1 MVNSTLEEKLERS
14 LCSLKFME
22 YCFRL
27 FVQWSNLYKWISF
40 LLLLKLNITNFV
52 ASKNTN
58 LLSHISES
66 QKSETSFMGQKSS
79 LIRLVFLLEVS
90 REKLLAGLFQ
100 LLEIIRIPQLTA
112 PLSSSVCTSAASASL
127 LTSSLTLTCLL
138 PSFMDPCDYFG
149 PTGLPG

>member
-27 FVQWSNLYKWISF
+27 FVQWLSLCKWISF

-66 QKSETSFMGQKSS
+66 QKSETSFMGQNQASAGLCS
-79 LIRLVFLLEVS
+79 FWRLLERS
-90 REKLLAGLFQ
+90 CLLAFFSFWRLFAFLGSLPLFHLQ
-100 LLEIIRIPQLTA
+100 CVPVQHLL
-112 PLSSSVCTSAASASL
+112 LSSHL
-127 LTSSLTLTCLL
+127 LWLWPACFPLLRTLVIRRWTC
-138 PSFMDPCDYFG
+138 
-149 PTGLPG
+149 